1 MYSVFMSTTNFVALI
16 IGNLGKSGELSLKS
30 MLELNPNRVCYL
42 SDEVGQQ
49 WVNGVVKKYKLN
61 EKLLCKHR
69 VKKSIY
75 TELKINNQINKH
87 REFGQES
94 FIRLTPLK
102 WLLIS
107 QTLNKHKSE
116 KFVVFSDLDVIWF
129 SLPNF
134 NKIKRNTIYIQ
145 NDFRPKSNKPYY
157 CTGIMIWPQTIQ
169 VNNEI
174 KNLYAFQKSLIS
186 SGKLIPDEPAFN
198 LFIYQIN
205 FKSKVVALDKYEYVI
220 GHKTRKIL
228 KGKSESLNKIH
239 AYHANYF
246 TGDRQKTIAIKSL
259 LSKKRK
265 NVYWVFGLVA
275 IYGIKT
281 GSKIILNLN
290 NLVDKVR
297 Y

>member
-1 MYSVFMSTTNFVALI
+1 MSTTNFVALI

-30 MLELNPNRVCYL
+30 MLELNPDRLCYL
-42 SDEVGQQ
+42 SDEAGQK
-49 WVNGVVKKYKLN
+49 WINSVVQKYKFN
-61 EKLLCKHR
+61 KKLLCKHR
-69 VKKSIY
+69 IKQNIY
-75 TELKINNQINKH
+75 NELKINNQINKH
-87 REFGQES
+87 REFGRES
-94 FIRLTPLK
+94 FIRITPLK

-134 NKIKRNTIYIQ
+134 VSMKQNTIYIQ

-169 VNNEI
+169 VRYEV
-174 KNLYAFQKSLIS
+174 KNLYTFQKLLIL

-198 LFIYQIN
+198 LFIKQVN
-205 FKSKVVALDKYEYVI
+205 FQSKIAALDTNEYLI

-228 KGKSESLNKIH
+228 KDNDKSVHKIY

-246 TGDRQKTIAIKSL
+246 TGDKQKTIAMKSL
-259 LSKKRK
+259 LSKKR
-265 NVYWVFGLVA
+265 NTGYWVFGLLA
-275 IYGIKT
+275 IYGIKISNKT
-281 GSKIILNLN
+281 ILILSNI
-290 NLVDKVR
+290 VDKVR
-297 Y
+297 S

>member
-1 MYSVFMSTTNFVALI
+1 MSTTNFVALI

-30 MLELNPNRVCYL
+30 MLELNPNRLCYL
-42 SDEVGQQ
+42 SDEVGQK
-49 WVNGVVKKYKLN
+49 WVNSVAKRYKLN
-61 EKLLCKHR
+61 KKLLCKHII
-69 VKKSIY
+69 KQNIY
-75 TELKINNQINKH
+75 DELKINNQINKH

-107 QTLNKHKSE
+107 QTLNKHKGE

-134 NKIKRNTIYIQ
+134 NTIKRNTIYIQ

-157 CTGIMIWPQTIQ
+157 CTGIMIWPQTTQ
-169 VNNEI
+169 VRHEA
-174 KNLYAFQKSLIS
+174 KNLYTFQKSLIL

-198 LFIYQIN
+198 LYIN
-205 FKSKVVALDKYEYVI
+205 QKSFKSKVTDLNNSEYVV

-228 KGKSESLNKIH
+228 KENNKSLHKIQ

-246 TGDRQKTIAIKSL
+246 TGDRQKTIAMKSL
-259 LSKKRK
+259 LSKKK
-265 NVYWVFGLVA
+265 KTTYWVFGLVA
-275 IYGIKT
+275 IYGIKI
-281 GSKIILNLN
+281 SNKVILNLN
-290 NLVDKVR
+290 NLVNRVR
-297 Y
+297 

>member
-1 MYSVFMSTTNFVALI
+1 VALI
-16 IGNLGKSGELSLKS
+16 IGNLGNSGELSLKS
-30 MLELNPNRVCYL
+30 MLELNPNRLCYL
-42 SDEVGQQ
+42 SDEVGQK
-49 WVNGVVKKYKLN
+49 WVNIVVKRYKLN
-61 EKLLCKHR
+61 KKLLCKHII
-69 VKKSIY
+69 KQNIY
-75 TELKINNQINKH
+75 GELKINNQINKH

-134 NKIKRNTIYIQ
+134 NTIKRNTIYIQ

-157 CTGIMIWPQTIQ
+157 CTGIMIWPQTTQ
-169 VNNEI
+169 VRYEV
-174 KNLYAFQKSLIS
+174 KNLYTFQKSLIS
-186 SGKLIPDEPAFN
+186 LGKLIPDEPAFN
-198 LFIYQIN
+198 LYIN
-205 FKSKVVALDKYEYVI
+205 QKSFKSKVTALNKSEYVI

-228 KGKSESLNKIH
+228 KENSKSLYKIQ

-246 TGDRQKTIAIKSL
+246 TGDKQKTIAMKSL
-259 LSKKRK
+259 LSKKK
-265 NVYWVFGLVA
+265 KTTYWVFGLVA
-275 IYGIKT
+275 IYGIKI
-281 GSKIILNLN
+281 GNKIILNLN

>member
-1 MYSVFMSTTNFVALI
+1 MSTTNFVALV

-30 MLELNPNRVCYL
+30 MLELNPNRLCYF
-42 SDEVGQQ
+42 SDGVGQK
-49 WVNGVVKKYKLN
+49 WVDSTIIKYKLSK
-61 EKLLCKHR
+61 KLLCKH
-69 VKKSIY
+69 KIKEEIY
-75 TELKINNQINKH
+75 DELKIDNQISKH

-116 KFVVFSDLDVIWF
+116 KYVVFSDLDVIWF

-134 NKIKRNTIYIQ
+134 TTIKRNTIYIQ

-157 CTGIMIWPQTIQ
+157 CTGIMFWPQTTQ
-169 VNNEI
+169 VRHEA
-174 KNLYAFQKSLIS
+174 KNLYTFQKLLILR
-186 SGKLIPDEPAFN
+186 GKLIPDEPAFN
-198 LFIYQIN
+198 LYIKQTS
-205 FKSKVVALDKYEYVI
+205 FKSKVSALDKNEYVI

-228 KGKSESLNKIH
+228 RENNRSLHEIY

-246 TGDRQKTIAIKSL
+246 TGDKQKTIAMKSL
-259 LSKKRK
+259 LSKKK
-265 NVYWVFGLVA
+265 KTAYWIFGLVA
-275 IYGIKT
+275 IYGIKIFN
-281 GSKIILNLN
+281 KIILNLT
-290 NLVDKVR
+290 NLVDRVR

>member
-1 MYSVFMSTTNFVALI
+1 MSTTNFVALI

-30 MLELNPNRVCYL
+30 MLELNPNRLCYL
-42 SDEVGQQ
+42 SDEVGQK
-49 WVNGVVKKYKLN
+49 WVNSVAKRYKLN
-61 EKLLCKHR
+61 KKLLCKHII
-69 VKKSIY
+69 KQNIY
-75 TELKINNQINKH
+75 DELKINNQINKH

-129 SLPNF
+129 RLPNF

-157 CTGIMIWPQTIQ
+157 CTGIMIWPQTTQ
-169 VNNEI
+169 VRHEV
-174 KNLYAFQKSLIS
+174 KNLYTFQKSLIL

-198 LFIYQIN
+198 LYIN
-205 FKSKVVALDKYEYVI
+205 QKSFKSKVTDLNNSEYVI
-220 GHKTRKIL
+220 GHKIRKIL
-228 KGKSESLNKIH
+228 KENNKSLHKIQ

-246 TGDRQKTIAIKSL
+246 TGDRQKTIAMKSL
-259 LSKKRK
+259 LSKKK
-265 NVYWVFGLVA
+265 KTTYWVFGLVA
-275 IYGIKT
+275 IYGIKI
-281 GSKIILNLN
+281 SNKVILNLN
-290 NLVDKVR
+290 NLVNRVR
-297 Y
+297 

>member
-1 MYSVFMSTTNFVALI
+1 MSTTNFVALI

-30 MLELNPNRVCYL
+30 MLELNPNRLCYL
-42 SDEVGQQ
+42 SDEVGQK
-49 WVNGVVKKYKLN
+49 WVNSVAKRYKLN
-61 EKLLCKHR
+61 KKLLCKHII
-69 VKKSIY
+69 KQNIY
-75 TELKINNQINKH
+75 DELKINNQINKH

-107 QTLNKHKSE
+107 QTLNKHKGE

-134 NKIKRNTIYIQ
+134 NTIKRNTIYIQ

-157 CTGIMIWPQTIQ
+157 CTGIMIWPQTTQ
-169 VNNEI
+169 VRHEA
-174 KNLYAFQKSLIS
+174 KNLYTFQKSLIL

-198 LFIYQIN
+198 LYIN
-205 FKSKVVALDKYEYVI
+205 QKSFKSKVTDLNNSEYVV

-228 KGKSESLNKIH
+228 KENNKSLHKIQ

-246 TGDRQKTIAIKSL
+246 TGDRQKTIAMKSL
-259 LSKKRK
+259 LSKKK
-265 NVYWVFGLVA
+265 KTTDWVFGLVA
-275 IYGIKT
+275 IYGIKI
-281 GSKIILNLN
+281 SNKVILNLN
-290 NLVDKVR
+290 NLVNRVR
-297 Y
+297 

>member
-1 MYSVFMSTTNFVALI
+1 MSTTNFVALI

-30 MLELNPNRVCYL
+30 MLELNPNRLCYL
-42 SDEVGQQ
+42 SDEVGQK
-49 WVNGVVKKYKLN
+49 WINNVIIRYRLN
-61 EKLLCKHR
+61 KKLLCKH
-69 VKKSIY
+69 KIKQNIY
-75 TELKINNQINKH
+75 DELKINNQINKH

-116 KFVVFSDLDVIWF
+116 KFVVFSDLDVLWF

-134 NKIKRNTIYIQ
+134 NAINRNTIYIQ

-157 CTGIMIWPQTIQ
+157 CTGIMIWPQTTKMLS
-169 VNNEI
+169 EAR
-174 KNLYAFQKSLIS
+174 NLYNFQKLLIS

-198 LFIYQIN
+198 LYIN
-205 FKSKVVALDKYEYVI
+205 QKSFKSKVIALNKSEYVI
-220 GHKTRKIL
+220 GHKTRKVL
-228 KGKSESLNKIH
+228 KENNKSLHKIQ

-246 TGDRQKTIAIKSL
+246 IGDKQKTIAMKSL

-265 NVYWVFGLVA
+265 TSYWIFGLLA
-275 IYGIKT
+275 IYGIKIAN
-281 GSKIILNLN
+281 KIVFNLT
-290 NLVDKVR
+290 NLVDRVR

>member
-1 MYSVFMSTTNFVALI
+1 MSNTNFVALI
-16 IGNLGKSGELSLKS
+16 IGNLGNSGELSLKS
-30 MLELNPNRVCYL
+30 MLELNPNRLCYL
-42 SDEVGQQ
+42 SDEVGQK
-49 WVNGVVKKYKLN
+49 WVNSVVKRYKLN
-61 EKLLCKHR
+61 RKLLCKHII
-69 VKKSIY
+69 KQNIY
-75 TELKINNQINKH
+75 NELKINNQINKH

-107 QTLNKHKSE
+107 QTLNKHKRE
-116 KFVVFSDLDVIWF
+116 KFVVFSDLDIIWF

-157 CTGIMIWPQTIQ
+157 CTGIMIWPQTSQ
-169 VNNEI
+169 VRHEV
-174 KNLYAFQKSLIS
+174 KNLYAFQKLLIS

-198 LFIYQIN
+198 LYIN
-205 FKSKVVALDKYEYVI
+205 QKSFKSKVTALNKGEYVI

-228 KGKSESLNKIH
+228 KEKNKSLHKIH

-246 TGDRQKTIAIKSL
+246 TGDKQKTIAMKSI

-265 NVYWVFGLVA
+265 TAYWIFGLVA
-275 IYGIKT
+275 IYGIKI
-281 GSKIILNLN
+281 SNKIILNLN

>member
-1 MYSVFMSTTNFVALI
+1 MSNTNFVALI
-16 IGNLGKSGELSLKS
+16 IGNLGNSGELSLKS
-30 MLELNPNRVCYL
+30 MLELNPNRLCYL
-42 SDEVGQQ
+42 SDEVGQK
-49 WVNGVVKKYKLN
+49 WVNSVVKRYKLN
-61 EKLLCKHR
+61 RKLLCKHII
-69 VKKSIY
+69 KQNIY
-75 TELKINNQINKH
+75 NELKINNQINKH

-107 QTLNKHKSE
+107 QTLDEHKRE

-129 SLPNF
+129 RLPNF
-134 NKIKRNTIYIQ
+134 NTIKQNTIYIQ

-157 CTGIMIWPQTIQ
+157 CTGIMIWPQTTQ
-169 VNNEI
+169 VYYEV

-198 LFIYQIN
+198 LYIN
-205 FKSKVVALDKYEYVI
+205 QKSFKSKVTALNKNEYVI

-228 KGKSESLNKIH
+228 KESSKSLYKIH

-246 TGDRQKTIAIKSL
+246 TGDKQKTIAMKSL

-265 NVYWVFGLVA
+265 TAYWVFGLVA
-275 IYGIKT
+275 IYGIKI
-281 GSKIILNLN
+281 GNKIILNLK

-297 Y
+297 C

>member
-1 MYSVFMSTTNFVALI
+1 VALI

-30 MLELNPNRVCYL
+30 MLELNPSRLCYL
-42 SDEVGQQ
+42 SDEVGLK
-49 WVNGVVKKYKLN
+49 WVNSVAIKYKLN
-61 EKLLCKHR
+61 KKLLCRHIIKQN
-69 VKKSIY
+69 IY
-75 TELKINNQINKH
+75 DELKINNQINKH

-107 QTLNKHKSE
+107 QTLNKHKGE

-134 NKIKRNTIYIQ
+134 NTIKRNTIYIQ

-157 CTGIMIWPQTIQ
+157 CTGIMIWPQTTQILS
-169 VNNEI
+169 EA
-174 KNLYAFQKSLIS
+174 KNLYNFQKLLIS

-198 LFIYQIN
+198 LYIN
-205 FKSKVVALDKYEYVI
+205 QKSFKSKVIALNKSEYVI
-220 GHKTRKIL
+220 GHKTRKVL
-228 KGKSESLNKIH
+228 KENYKSLHKIQ

-246 TGDRQKTIAIKSL
+246 IGDKQKTIAMKSL

-265 NVYWVFGLVA
+265 TSYWIFGLLA
-275 IYGIKT
+275 IYVIKI
-281 GSKIILNLN
+281 GNKIVFNLT
-290 NLVDKVR
+290 NLVDRVR

>member
-1 MYSVFMSTTNFVALI
+1 MSTTNFVALI

-30 MLELNPNRVCYL
+30 MLELNPNRLCYL
-42 SDEVGQQ
+42 SDEVGQK
-49 WVNGVVKKYKLN
+49 WVNSVVRRYKLN
-61 EKLLCKHR
+61 EKLLCKHLI
-69 VKKSIY
+69 KQNIY
-75 TELKINNQINKH
+75 NELKINNQINQH

-134 NKIKRNTIYIQ
+134 NTIKRNTIYIQ
-145 NDFRPKSNKPYY
+145 NDFRPKSNKRYY
-157 CTGIMIWPQTIQ
+157 CTGIMIWPQTTQ
-169 VNNEI
+169 VRHEA
-174 KNLYAFQKSLIS
+174 KNLFAFQKSLIS
-186 SGKLIPDEPAFN
+186 LGELIPDEPAFN
-198 LFIYQIN
+198 LYIN
-205 FKSKVVALDKYEYVI
+205 QKSFKSKVTALDKSEYVI

-228 KGKSESLNKIH
+228 IENNKSLHKIR

-246 TGDRQKTIAIKSL
+246 TGDKQKTIAMKSL

-265 NVYWVFGLVA
+265 TAYWVFGLVA
-275 IYGIKT
+275 IYGIKL
-281 GSKIILNLN
+281 SNKIVKL
-290 NLVDKVR
+290 KQPGR
-297 Y
+297 